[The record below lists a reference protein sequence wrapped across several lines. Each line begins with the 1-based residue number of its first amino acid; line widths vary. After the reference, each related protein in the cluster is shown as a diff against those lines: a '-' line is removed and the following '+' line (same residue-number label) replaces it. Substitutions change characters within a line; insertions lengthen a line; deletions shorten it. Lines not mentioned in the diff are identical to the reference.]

1 MQRESIMSTARAW
14 NECMSVSRKDAAL
27 MIQREW
33 EKCFQSLPH
42 DGNLNNIPIEK
53 QLKWDD
59 LSRRTSRRAVPS
71 STTDHVKGSSALEIL

>member
-1 MQRESIMSTARAW
+1 MTQRESVMSTARAW
-14 NECMSVSRKDAAL
+14 HGYMSVSREGAAL
-27 MIQREW
+27 IQREW

-42 DGNLNNIPIEK
+42 DGNLNDIPIEK

-71 STTDHVKGSSALEIL
+71 STTDHVKG